1 MEKRVL
7 IKLPISSKSWGSDL
21 TCTREAGAA
30 VLETSAKVF
39 GFKQAVVVG
48 EAISTLPIQIVLSVC
63 VFVIVRCHAI
73 SWESGLNLR
82 LCNSDNDNAALF
94 IENGTCFGLL

>member
-48 EAISTLPIQIVLSVC
+48 EAISTLSNSNRFIC
-63 VFVIVRCHAI
+63 
-73 SWESGLNLR
+73 
-82 LCNSDNDNAALF
+82 LCF
-94 IENGTCFGLL
+94 RHC